1 MTAQFLTTQGPN
13 GQLAYHKLDG
23 DGPGIVFLHGYNSNM
38 DGDKAVALA
47 AFCAAQGRALL
58 RFDCHA
64 HGQSDGDFKNFTIGD
79 AIQDVLYMLDRLTT
93 GPQILIGSSMGG
105 WLAIQAA
112 LQRPERVRAIIGLA
126 PAPDFSDQLY
136 DDDLNDAQRKIV
148 DEQGFTELPSQYG
161 GTYMITKKFVE
172 DGRRHF
178 VMNQLGELQLPLRI
192 LHGQQ
197 DSDVNWQQSLE
208 IAKRWGSDDV
218 SVNIIKAGDH
228 RLSRP
233 EDLALLQATI
243 LPLLNG

>member
-13 GQLAYHKLDG
+13 GRLAYHKLDG
-23 DGPGIVFLHGYNSNM
+23 AAPGIVFLHGYNSNM
-38 DGDKAVALA
+38 DGDKALALA
-47 AFCAAQGRALL
+47 AFCAAQQRAYL

-64 HGQSDGDFKNFTIGD
+64 HGQSAGDFKDFTIGG
-79 AIQDVLYMLDRLTT
+79 AIQDTLYMLDTLTT
-93 GPQILIGSSMGG
+93 GPQIIIGSSMGG
-105 WLAIQAA
+105 WLAMQAA
-112 LQRPERVRAIIGLA
+112 LQRLKDVKAIIGLA

-148 DEQGFTELPSQYG
+148 DEKGFIELPSQYG

-178 VMNQLGELQLPLRI
+178 VTDRLGELQLPLRI

-197 DSDVNWQQSLE
+197 DSDVDWRQSLA
-208 IAKRWGSDDV
+208 IAARWGGDDV
-218 SVNIIKAGDH
+218 SVNIIKGADH

-233 EDLALLQATI
+233 EDLEALKSTLKN
-243 LPLLNG
+243 L